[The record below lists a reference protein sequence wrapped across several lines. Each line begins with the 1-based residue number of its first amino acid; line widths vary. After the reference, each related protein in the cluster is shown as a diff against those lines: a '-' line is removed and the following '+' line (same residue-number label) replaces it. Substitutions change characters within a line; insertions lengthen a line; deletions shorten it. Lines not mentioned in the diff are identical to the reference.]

1 MANRQIAGLT
11 AEGSL
16 DTTFV
21 IPVQV
26 PDGSVEAKKATL
38 EEVKTAFGITEPIEK
53 VVKISLTSAEILD
66 IFTTPK
72 EVVPAVTGKLLVPR
86 YIHQKYTHVTTPY
99 TGGATWRIGLGTINT
114 AFSSISAVITSADN
128 SQSIQT
134 LSQNTAGSGISY
146 EGLNIIIGGTSA
158 NPTGGDG
165 TLELFITYLEID
177 IT

>member
-21 IPVQV
+21 IPVQKA
-26 PDGSVEAKKATL
+26 DGSVEAKKSTL
-38 EEVKTAFGITEPIEK
+38 AEVKTVFGITEPIEK
-53 VVKISLTSAEILD
+53 VVKISLTSADILD
-66 IFTTPK
+66 IFTTPI

-86 YIHQKYTHVTTPY
+86 FIHQKYTHVTTPY
-99 TGGATWRIGLGTINT
+99 TGGATWRIGLGSVNT
-114 AFSSISAVITSADN
+114 AFAVVSAVIGSADN
-128 SQSIQT
+128 SEAIQV
-134 LSQNTAGSGISY
+134 LSQSWSASGSSY
-146 EGLNIIIGGTSA
+146 ENLNIMIGAASA

-165 TLELFITYLEID
+165 TLELFITYIEID